1 MAFIYL
7 SPGLE
12 QQFLYIWYLI
22 IIYKKKMKRATLYNE
37 LETHIQC
44 KSQMKP
50 NLLHTWI
57 TRVIKK
63 GISSHL
69 HLLWCPDIVYPTVI
83 CTQVQTV
90 GVRLSFLYQE
100 NLNPQRFIEA
110 RSGSLLF
117 DTACSEVSST
127 LDFSTGL
134 MPLFSLSFPCG
145 FLCCG
150 FKRKNK
156 VTIM

>member
-50 NLLHTWI
+50 NLLHT
-57 TRVIKK
+57 
-63 GISSHL
+63 
-69 HLLWCPDIVYPTVI
+69 
-83 CTQVQTV
+83 
-90 GVRLSFLYQE
+90 
-100 NLNPQRFIEA
+100 
-110 RSGSLLF
+110 
-117 DTACSEVSST
+117 
-127 LDFSTGL
+127 
-134 MPLFSLSFPCG
+134 
-145 FLCCG
+145 
-150 FKRKNK
+150 
-156 VTIM
+156 